1 MGQAGGQQAN
11 GGFNNGL
18 GGGGQLNNNGFG
30 YGLNGAR
37 AGFNGQL
44 TPEDIRQ
51 LQAEMRQW
59 GGELQAL
66 RGMLRGQNIDPR
78 ELDEILKAFRQ
89 LEDSRVYKDVN
100 ELTRLQ
106 SYVTEGIKRFEFN
119 LRRQV
124 DATDDSV
131 VLTGTDEVPER
142 FRKMVE
148 EYYKSLSKG
157 TK

>member
-1 MGQAGGQQAN
+1 M
-11 GGFNNGL
+11 
-18 GGGGQLNNNGFG
+18 
-30 YGLNGAR
+30 
-37 AGFNGQL
+37 
-44 TPEDIRQ
+44 TPQDQRQFRNEIRQ
-51 LQAEMRQW
+51 LTNDAR
-59 GGELQAL
+59 AL
-66 RGMLRGQNIDPR
+66 RGALGNRDDQKALDDILKQLR
-78 ELDEILKAFRQ
+78 ELDTDKVFQDPSQ
-89 LEDSRVYKDVN
+89 LD
-100 ELTRLQ
+100 RLQ
-106 SYVTEGIKRFEFN
+106 SSAAESVKRFEFN

>member
-1 MGQAGGQQAN
+1 M
-11 GGFNNGL
+11 
-18 GGGGQLNNNGFG
+18 
-30 YGLNGAR
+30 
-37 AGFNGQL
+37 
-44 TPEDIRQ
+44 
-51 LQAEMRQW
+51 
-59 GGELQAL
+59 
-66 RGMLRGQNIDPR
+66 
-78 ELDEILKAFRQ
+78 
-89 LEDSRVYKDVN
+89 
-100 ELTRLQ
+100 Q

-131 VLTGTDEVPER
+131 VLTGHDEVPEG